1 LADSGRKICG
11 QFGQRYVRSEGM
23 YNGNALAWEN
33 ILVILAVKNGQVKS
47 GAT

>member
-1 LADSGRKICG
+1 
-11 QFGQRYVRSEGM
+11 M

-47 GAT
+47 GATRDIFDGWRERGDQPFL